1 MKGKPKKNA
10 REKDITARYLGGG
23 MDMDRVDQQQRFGD
37 KSKHYQQRKTERTA
51 VTRAAEESIG
61 GDVDALPVGDIIQ
74 VHSRYC
80 EVQHGKTIWLCN
92 VRRTLTKVSEGFV
105 LVGDRVHFRDGGT
118 FDEQGRPEAIIEKIL
133 PRRTL
138 LTRADS
144 FKAIEAQPIVANA
157 DQVLIVAA
165 LAEPWPKWG
174 LIDRMIVAALGGGLT
189 PIVCLNKA
197 DLAETAGGKKELE
210 LALAA
215 IDHYQSMGIATLK
228 TSVPANVGLDALRA
242 HLKDKLTVLAGHSG
256 VGKSSLIKAIQP
268 SLDLRIAA
276 ISGYTGKGRHT
287 TTSSQRFPLDGG
299 GYVIDTPGVKLF
311 GLWNVTRENLLE
323 FFPDVKNET
332 APTWRRESYERI
344 VASLHD

>member
-1 MKGKPKKNA
+1 MKGKPKKSP
-10 REKDITARYLGGG
+10 REKDITSRYLGGG
-23 MDMDRVDQQQRFGD
+23 MDMDRLDQEERFGD
-37 KSKHYQQRKTERTA
+37 RSKNFQQRKTERTA
-51 VTRAAEESIG
+51 VARAAEESVG
-61 GDVDALPVGDIIQ
+61 GDVDALPVGDIVQ

-80 EVQHGKTIWLCN
+80 EVQFEDRVWLCE
-92 VRRTLTKVSEGFV
+92 VRRTLTKVSAGFV
-105 LVGDRVHFRDGGT
+105 LVGDRVRFRDGGT
-118 FDEQGRPEAIIEKIL
+118 FDEQGRPEAIIEKIE

-174 LIDRMIVAALGGGLT
+174 LIDRMLVAARAGGLD

-197 DLAETAGGKKELE
+197 DLAETSGGKKELE
-210 LALAA
+210 QALAA
-215 IDHYQSMGIATLK
+215 IDHYQSMGITTLK
-228 TSVPANVGLDALRA
+228 TSVPHNLGLDT
-242 HLKDKLTVLAGHSG
+242 LKSRLKNKLTVLAGHSG

-287 TTSSQRFPLDGG
+287 TTSSQRFPLDEG

-311 GLWNVTRENLLE
+311 GLWNVTRENLPE
-323 FFPDVKNET
+323 FFPDIESET
-332 APTWRRESYERI
+332 APIWRQESYQRI
-344 VASLHD
+344 LDSLSE